1 MYIDLDKIDEIPT
14 NLLEE
19 IYTLA
24 GFELQD
30 REVTME
36 YKRTSVNLHGDGWNY
51 TCHPIQE
58 GYETKEWFEIV
69 RSQYTEY
76 EVKDVLAYSNPNY
89 DPLTCPA
96 SWLYNPELR
105 PEREWGVEVIWREHG
120 KESK

>member
-1 MYIDLDKIDEIPT
+1 MYINLDRIDEIPT
-14 NLLEE
+14 SLLEE

-36 YKRTSVNLHGDGWNY
+36 YKRTVIDPFEDGWNY

-58 GYETKEWFEIV
+58 GYEPHEWFKIV
-69 RSQYTEY
+69 RSKYDKC
-76 EVKDVLAYSNPNY
+76 EVKDVLAYSNSNY

-96 SWLYNPELR
+96 SWLYNRDLR
-105 PEREWGVEVIWREHG
+105 PEPEWGVEVIWREHG
-120 KESK
+120 